1 MPEDKA
7 DAFLRMIRR
16 SRRGRLKIYLGYS
29 AGVGKTYQ
37 MLQEGRRLKGEGIDV
52 VIGLLETHGRAEIVR
67 LAEGLEVV
75 PRRAQEYHGI
85 AIEEMDAEAVIAR
98 KPQVALIDEL
108 AHTNIP
114 GSRNA
119 KRYEDVQDILAA
131 GIHVIST
138 LNVQH
143 LESLYN
149 IVETAVGVKVR
160 ERLPDSVLAEADEI
174 VDVDLA
180 TADLRKRLE
189 EGKIYPAE
197 RIETA
202 MANFFTKSNLEKLRE
217 LTLRELAAQIDLRRR
232 EDQGTE
238 GSASSDQVMV
248 CLSSHGPNSE
258 KLLRYGSRLAG
269 KLNRNWYAVYVQ
281 TPAEE
286 ATVIDAQVQRHL
298 SDTLTLAKQLGAM
311 VFTYK
316 GEDIADTLLRFAA
329 EYRVGH
335 IVVGRALPRP
345 LWKRIGRNK
354 TVVADLVRNA
364 RKVTVIVLDTSEDR
378 PVSVRPAPGLPEE
391 APRSPMEPAAGSG
404 IRPIDRP
411 RLSLL
416 TSPQNVVIWESAVE
430 KETVLRTLA
439 STVGKEAG
447 EGLYGSIMEREA
459 QSSTFFNEGVA
470 FPHVRVEGLAAPVI
484 ALGLTREGVIDVAT
498 DKPIEIVFLILSP
511 AQTPDIQVK
520 LLSLASRAA
529 QNRSLM
535 QALRTVRTPEEAI
548 LAIRD
553 WEASTLSPAPPC
565 RGRSEPSLGV
575 PCSRLFAVSAFSAG
589 PRPLPRRR
597 DLPSPAGPGI

>member
-1 MPEDKA
+1 MPEDRA

-16 SRRGRLKIYLGYS
+16 AKRGRLKIFLGYS

-37 MLQEGRRLKGEGIDV
+37 MLQEGHRLKSEGIDI
-52 VIGLLETHGRAEIVR
+52 VIGLLETHGRADIVR

-75 PRRAQEYHGI
+75 PRRTQEYHAI
-85 AIEEMDAEAVIAR
+85 AIEEMNAEAVIAR
-98 KPQVALIDEL
+98 KPQLALIDEL
-108 AHTNIP
+108 AHTNVP

-138 LNVQH
+138 LNIQH

-160 ERLPDSVLAEADEI
+160 ERLPDSILAEADEI

-180 TADLRKRLE
+180 SDDLRKRLE

-202 MANFFTKSNLEKLRE
+202 MANFFVRSNLEKLRE

-232 EDQGTE
+232 EAQGAE
-238 GSASSDQVMV
+238 GGAASDQVMV

-269 KLNRNWYAVYVQ
+269 KFNRNWYAVYVQ
-281 TPAEE
+281 TPSEE

-316 GEDIADTLLRFAA
+316 GEDIADTILRFAA

-335 IVVGRALPRP
+335 IIVGRALPRP

-354 TVVADLVRNA
+354 TVVDNLIKNA
-364 RKVTVIVLDTSEDR
+364 RQVTVIVLDTCEAL
-378 PVSVRPAPGLPEE
+378 PGSVRPQPDVSEDASPVAPSG
-391 APRSPMEPAAGSG
+391 GSG
-404 IRPIDRP
+404 LQPIDRP
-411 RLSLL
+411 RLSHFS
-416 TSPQNVVIWESAVE
+416 SPQHIVIWETAVE
-430 KETVLRTLA
+430 KETVLRALA
-439 STVGKEAG
+439 STVGQEAGVEAG
-447 EGLYGSIMEREA
+447 EGLFESIMKREA
-459 QSSTFFNEGVA
+459 QGSTFFNEGVA

-511 AQTPDIQVK
+511 AEVPDTQVK
-520 LLSLASRAA
+520 LLGLASRAA

-548 LAIRD
+548 KAIRD
-553 WEASTLSPAPPC
+553 WEASA
-565 RGRSEPSLGV
+565 
-575 PCSRLFAVSAFSAG
+575 
-589 PRPLPRRR
+589 
-597 DLPSPAGPGI
+597 